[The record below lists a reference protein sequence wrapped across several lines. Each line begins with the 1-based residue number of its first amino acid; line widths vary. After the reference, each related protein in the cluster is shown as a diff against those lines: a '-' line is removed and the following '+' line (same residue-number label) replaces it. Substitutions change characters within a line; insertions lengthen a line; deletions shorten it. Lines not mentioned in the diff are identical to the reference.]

1 MRNADWVIGVAA
13 GTKEGTLADFSS
25 RGTPRAQRLG
35 DNNPLNDNDAPTLTA
50 PGTGRA
56 FESNA
61 ARFTSAI
68 ASVRSTSNL
77 TANGTTA
84 DAELPVGMIPFYTQ
98 ISGTSMATPY
108 AAGVV
113 ALMLDADPTLTP
125 SEIKQILVDTASRM
139 PGYDDYEVGAGYINA
154 YAAVDKV
161 FNRSKAYSNLQDVSY
176 NAVFGEERPAQQ
188 TFHIDFNPAVT
199 GPASVNATTFTVASN
214 MNVLDV
220 SAVVDT
226 VAEEG
231 TGNLVGI
238 RLTAPSGTVYST
250 AIDFP
255 VIGSNRRQIV
265 VDNPQAGT
273 WTLEVRGARGL
284 NAAQQVSS
292 PTQAALPGPV
302 DGAIVQVKYI
312 LPNIADL
319 AGHPLQAAIESAI
332 KSRLIDI
339 HSDGLFR
346 PNQTVNRQDLAY
358 SLGLN
363 SSLRQ
368 SLGANP
374 RFTDVPGYFRSIAEA
389 VAADGST
396 LRDFNFVPKGIIS
409 TANNT
414 FNLLGNANR
423 LDLAVAFIRA
433 LGHDET
439 ARAKANLPVMFNG
452 SVLSDNAQIPGEL
465 RGYVQLAIDKGLFE
479 AFPAEVRNLGNG
491 QFVALPGPRFEP
503 NTTVTRA
510 TLALRLNSFNQ
521 LFTSG
526 G

>member
-255 VIGSNRRQIV
+255 PSLI
-265 VDNPQAGT
+265 
-273 WTLEVRGARGL
+273 L
-284 NAAQQVSS
+284 NGRKKQ
-292 PTQAALPGPV
+292 
-302 DGAIVQVKYI
+302 
-312 LPNIADL
+312 
-319 AGHPLQAAIESAI
+319 E
-332 KSRLIDI
+332 
-339 HSDGLFR
+339 
-346 PNQTVNRQDLAY
+346 
-358 SLGLN
+358 
-363 SSLRQ
+363 
-368 SLGANP
+368 
-374 RFTDVPGYFRSIAEA
+374 
-389 VAADGST
+389 
-396 LRDFNFVPKGIIS
+396 
-409 TANNT
+409 
-414 FNLLGNANR
+414 
-423 LDLAVAFIRA
+423 
-433 LGHDET
+433 
-439 ARAKANLPVMFNG
+439 
-452 SVLSDNAQIPGEL
+452 EL
-465 RGYVQLAIDKGLFE
+465 
-479 AFPAEVRNLGNG
+479 
-491 QFVALPGPRFEP
+491 
-503 NTTVTRA
+503 
-510 TLALRLNSFNQ
+510 
-521 LFTSG
+521 
-526 G
+526 